1 MLFYFAQSIEDMGF
15 CRILVNLLTKIPV
28 KKAEII
34 VPSLV
39 PTTVKSKNI
48 SDSITESATQ
58 KISKAIF
65 TLPKFFFA
73 VSATAFTKA
82 SPEFIITFA
91 ITARE
96 MPKPKIAT
104 PITTKPKRIK

>member
-1 MLFYFAQSIEDMGF
+1 MLFYFVQSIEDMGF

-65 TLPKFFFA
+65 TLPKFFFCGIGN
-73 VSATAFTKA
+73 SLYK
-82 SPEFIITFA
+82 SLSGIHNYICDYG
-91 ITARE
+91 
-96 MPKPKIAT
+96 
-104 PITTKPKRIK
+104 KRNAET